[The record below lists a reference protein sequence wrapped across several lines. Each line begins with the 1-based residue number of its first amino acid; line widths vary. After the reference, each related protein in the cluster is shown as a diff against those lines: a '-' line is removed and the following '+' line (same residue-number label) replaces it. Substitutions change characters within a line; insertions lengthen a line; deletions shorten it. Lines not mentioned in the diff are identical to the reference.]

1 MPQKIRM
8 RMQERKR
15 EMKQERVHANDRRME
30 MQAKELG
37 KGRKDLPLVETRAER
52 MAAEEGRQLN
62 KPTESKRV
70 VAVMRGKTVVPSAT
84 KKVMQS
90 LADKVA
96 KARAKKGIQDEK
108 YRK

>member
-1 MPQKIRM
+1 MPKQIRM
-8 RMQERKR
+8 R
-15 EMKQERVHANDRRME
+15 KQERVHANDRRME

-52 MAAEEGRQLN
+52 MAAEEGRAMN

-70 VAVMRGKTVVPSAT
+70 VAVIKGKVVAPRAT
-84 KKVMQS
+84 KMVMKS
-90 LADKVA
+90 IAEKVA
-96 KARAKKGIQDEK
+96 KARAAKGIQSEK